1 MFKQL
6 LMISGFERYYQI
18 ARCFRDEDLR
28 ADRQPEFTQIDVE
41 MAFVER
47 EDVMHLMEEMILH
60 ILRKIKG
67 ITIDGP
73 IPRMTYQ
80 EAIERFG
87 SDKPD
92 TRFGLELTDLTD
104 VLQGSAFRVF
114 ASTIAAGG
122 AIRGLNAEQCGS
134 LTRREIDQLV
144 EKAEQWGAKGLI
156 WMVVE
161 EDKIRSPIAKFL
173 TEAELQA
180 IRDRLQGKPGDL
192 LLLVADTFQLAS
204 EVLGRIRLL
213 LGERL
218 GLIDTG
224 RCDLLWVVDWPL
236 LEYDEESGRYV
247 AAHHPFT
254 SPIDEDLDLLETEP
268 GHVRAKA
275 YDLVM
280 NGVELGGG
288 SIRISSRA
296 VQERMFRAL
305 GLSMEE
311 AVNQFG
317 FFLEAFEYGA
327 PPHGGIAFGFDRLVM
342 LLAGKDSIRDV
353 IAFPKTVSA
362 RDLMIDAPAPVSEA
376 QLRELKIKMQH

>member
-1 MFKQL
+1 M
-6 LMISGFERYYQI
+6 
-18 ARCFRDEDLR
+18 
-28 ADRQPEFTQIDVE
+28 
-41 MAFVER
+41 
-47 EDVMHLMEEMILH
+47 
-60 ILRKIKG
+60 
-67 ITIDGP
+67 
-73 IPRMTYQ
+73 
-80 EAIERFG
+80 
-87 SDKPD
+87 
-92 TRFGLELTDLTD
+92 
-104 VLQGSAFRVF
+104 LQGSAGCLR
-114 ASTIAAGG
+114 SIAAGG

-254 SPIDEDLDLLETEP
+254 SPMDEDLDLLETEP